1 MATVEGTEFDYIIV
15 GAGSGGCVVAERL
28 TEDADVTVL
37 LLEAGETNRKREV
50 QIPAAFWKLFK
61 TSRDWAYQTA
71 PDPAADDRSLFW
83 PRGKMLGGS
92 SSMNCMI
99 YMRGNRADY
108 DGWAEFGND
117 GWSFDDVLPVFLAA
131 EDNQRGASQYHGA
144 GGPLHV
150 SDLRYVN
157 PLSEA
162 FIEAGIEAGLPAN
175 PDFNGPSQEG
185 VGKYQVTQWRGARWS
200 AADAYLRPARKR
212 PNLTVRTQA
221 QATRIVFEGARAAG
235 VEYVQGSRLVARARR
250 EVVLCGGA
258 INSPQLLMLS
268 GVGPADHL
276 REFGIPVLADLPGV
290 GQNLHDHAGCT
301 AVYACTRPVS
311 LASAESPRNIANYLL
326 RRRGPLTSNGP
337 EVGGFVRMRPNW
349 SLSDL
354 QFHFAPAY
362 FVEHGF
368 ANPEGHGF
376 TFLPT
381 LLEPQSRGSITLRS
395 AEPLEPPIIQAR
407 CLEASSD
414 LEVLVDGL
422 KLSRALAQTHAFD
435 AFRGKEVLPGD
446 DVRSDTDLAAYVRR
460 SVETVYH
467 PVGTCRMG
475 TDTDAVVDPQLRVY
489 GVTGLRVIDASAMPA
504 ITHGNTNAPSMLIGE
519 KGAAAIRGAG
529 RAPAR
534 RSGTSSPL
542 GPAGQE

>member
-1 MATVEGTEFDYIIV
+1 MASGQGTEVDYIIV
-15 GAGSGGCVVAERL
+15 GAGSAGCVVAERL

-37 LLEAGETNRKREV
+37 LLEAGETNRKQNVR
-50 QIPAAFWKLFK
+50 IPLAWFKLFK

-71 PDPAADDRSLFW
+71 PDPTADDRSLFW
-83 PRGKMLGGS
+83 PRGKMLGGT

-108 DGWAEFGND
+108 DGWAERGND

-131 EDNQRGASQYHGA
+131 EDNARGASEYHGA

-185 VGKYQVTQWRGARWS
+185 VGQYQVTQWRGARWS
-200 AADAYLRPARKR
+200 AADAYLEPARKR

-221 QATRIVFEGARAAG
+221 QATHIVWDGTRAAG
-235 VEYVQGSRLVARARR
+235 VEYVQGGRRVARARR

-258 INSPQLLMLS
+258 INSPHLLLLS

-276 REFGIPVLADLPGV
+276 HQLGIPVLVDLPGV
-290 GQNLHDHAGCT
+290 GQNLHDHAGCP
-301 AVYACTRPVS
+301 AAYASTQPVS
-311 LASAESPRNIANYLL
+311 LASAESPRNIATYLL

-337 EVGGFVRMRPNW
+337 EVGGFVRMRPNRDVA
-349 SLSDL
+349 DL

-362 FVEHGF
+362 HVEHSF
-368 ANPEGHGF
+368 ANPDGHGF

-381 LLEPQSRGSITLRS
+381 LLEPQSRGAITLRS
-395 AEPLEPPIIQAR
+395 AEPLEPPVIQAR
-407 CLEASSD
+407 CLDAPSD

-422 KLSRALAQTHAFD
+422 KLSRALAHTRAFD
-435 AFRGKEVLPGD
+435 AFRGTEVLPGD
-446 DVRSDTDLAAYVRR
+446 EVRSDTDLAAYVRR
-460 SVETVYH
+460 SVETIYH

-475 TDTDAVVDPQLRVY
+475 VDTDAVVDPQLRVH
-489 GVTGLRVIDASAMPA
+489 GVSGLRVIDASVMPV

-519 KGAAAIRGAG
+519 KGAAAMRGAG

-534 RSGTSSPL
+534 PSGTSSPL
-542 GPAGQE
+542 GSAGQE